1 MLLKLISETIKTWKI
16 QIISMNILVWTTKR
30 VITNTL
36 LVLAASIVIIVI
48 TLISQNILINL
59 AGAETGKG
67 TDVFKVIVSIFGIDK
82 SKGDVVA
89 IVTVNNGEASR
100 VKFLESDAPYVVPL
114 NTSEGETGGHLVEYV
129 ATFPNVVVN
138 AGAEYNA
145 CIMTTKD
152 LELICKTGHNSPA
165 SRPEFI
171 DINLDEA
178 ILSGTEQAG
187 DIEEEMGTVTNNEG
201 SEGDD

>member
-1 MLLKLISETIKTWKI
+1 
-16 QIISMNILVWTTKR
+16 MNILAWTTKR
-30 VITNTL
+30 VTAHTL
-36 LVLAASIVIIVI
+36 LALDAIVIVI
-48 TLISQNILINL
+48 TVASQNILINL
-59 AGAETGKG
+59 ANAETGKG
-67 TDVFKVIVSIFGIDK
+67 TDVFKVIMTIFGVDK
-82 SKGDVVA
+82 SKGDVIAMV
-89 IVTVNNGEASR
+89 ITNNGEASR
-100 VKFLESDAPYVVPL
+100 VKFLEVDAPYVIPL
-114 NTSEGETGGHLVEYV
+114 NTSGGETGGHLVEYV
-129 ATFPNVVVN
+129 ATFPNVTVN